1 MTVTPQR
8 VALLAALVELMRP
21 FATHLNVT
29 ADEPGHFH
37 LDTLHVMENKQPLFF
52 GAVRIASRYVSYH
65 LMPVYVEPKLLAG
78 QSPALLK
85 RMQGKSCFNFTR
97 EDRAL
102 FIELRQLSVAGFD
115 HYVSRGYVAL

>member
-1 MTVTPQR
+1 L
-8 VALLAALVELMRP
+8 ALFAALVQLMRP
-21 FATHLNVT
+21 FAAHLDVKF
-29 ADEPGHFH
+29 DEPGHFH
-37 LDTLHVMENKQPLFF
+37 LDTLHVMKNKQPLFF
-52 GAVRIASRYVSYH
+52 GAVKIASRYVSYH

-102 FIELRQLSVAGFD
+102 FIELQQLSVAGFN
-115 HYVSRGYVAL
+115 HYVSRGYVSL